1 MTTIQPFKA
10 TPSCIRMFVLTSV
23 VAAAMSVL
31 LAFELTQRQAL
42 LEQSQ
47 MRIDAPTAP
56 AFMLDRE
63 FLQFQHALDTH
74 LSGQDPLSKD
84 TLIARLDALAN
95 TIDQVRDVGNS
106 GLMFKNPQNITA
118 VDAMHD
124 VAQQA
129 RAALAHDD
137 LQHPQWL
144 ALQNSMT
151 AFSEQTR
158 ALGISTD
165 QMVSQLMEQQINN
178 MLQQNQQI
186 IGLTGA
192 LLVFLMISAGAL
204 LHRNRAHLFEKAAL
218 EALNKEL
225 RQAQQDAEAAS
236 RGKSL
241 FLANMSH
248 ELRTPFNGIVGILSL
263 LGSTPLSAQQADLV
277 KTVNDSAGHFLK
289 LLNDILDM
297 SAMESG
303 KLHMHN
309 GAVELRSLMLEA
321 QAIMR
326 PLAMQKQLAFE
337 LQGLPDQALW
347 IKSDATRLRQILL
360 NLLNNAIKFTE
371 RGQVVLGLQTHTFEN
386 HPALV
391 EFSIQDTGIG
401 MESTVLG
408 KLFQRFY
415 QADAG
420 LSRQFSG
427 AGLGLEISMSLA
439 RLLGGDIQVRSQ
451 PGVGSTFVL
460 SMPWVAHQPM
470 TSPSVIEPTSDKA
483 IPHAPPNL
491 RILVAEDHPVNQ
503 KFLSVLL
510 QRMGHQAKF
519 CDNGQLALQA
529 LSEEEFDVVLMDIHM
544 PVMDGLEA
552 TRCIRAL
559 PCPKSR
565 IPVIALTADVF
576 KEARDSAAA
585 VGVNAF
591 IPKPVQINELQLAL
605 QTHVMPPA
613 NVRQAIAHA

>member
-1 MTTIQPFKA
+1 
-10 TPSCIRMFVLTSV
+10 
-23 VAAAMSVL
+23 
-31 LAFELTQRQAL
+31 
-42 LEQSQ
+42 
-47 MRIDAPTAP
+47 
-56 AFMLDRE
+56 
-63 FLQFQHALDTH
+63 
-74 LSGQDPLSKD
+74 
-84 TLIARLDALAN
+84 
-95 TIDQVRDVGNS
+95 
-106 GLMFKNPQNITA
+106 
-118 VDAMHD
+118 
-124 VAQQA
+124 
-129 RAALAHDD
+129 
-137 LQHPQWL
+137 
-144 ALQNSMT
+144 
-151 AFSEQTR
+151 
-158 ALGISTD
+158 
-165 QMVSQLMEQQINN
+165 MEQQINN

-248 ELRTPFNGIVGILSL
+248 ELRTPFNGIVGMLSL

-470 TSPSVIEPTSDKA
+470 TSPSVIEHTSDKA
-483 IPHAPPNL
+483 TKM
-491 RILVAEDHPVNQ
+491 RHPTCASWWLKTIRSTKNFSRYCCNAWATKPSFATTVNWLC
-503 KFLSVLL
+503 KPS
-510 QRMGHQAKF
+510 AKR
-519 CDNGQLALQA
+519 
-529 LSEEEFDVVLMDIHM
+529 SLMW
-544 PVMDGLEA
+544 
-552 TRCIRAL
+552 C
-559 PCPKSR
+559 
-565 IPVIALTADVF
+565 
-576 KEARDSAAA
+576 
-585 VGVNAF
+585 
-591 IPKPVQINELQLAL
+591 
-605 QTHVMPPA
+605 
-613 NVRQAIAHA
+613 

>member
-1 MTTIQPFKA
+1 
-10 TPSCIRMFVLTSV
+10 
-23 VAAAMSVL
+23 
-31 LAFELTQRQAL
+31 
-42 LEQSQ
+42 
-47 MRIDAPTAP
+47 
-56 AFMLDRE
+56 
-63 FLQFQHALDTH
+63 
-74 LSGQDPLSKD
+74 
-84 TLIARLDALAN
+84 
-95 TIDQVRDVGNS
+95 
-106 GLMFKNPQNITA
+106 
-118 VDAMHD
+118 
-124 VAQQA
+124 
-129 RAALAHDD
+129 
-137 LQHPQWL
+137 
-144 ALQNSMT
+144 MT

-225 RQAQQDAEAAS
+225 RQAQQDAETAS

-277 KTVNDSAGHFLK
+277 KTVNDSVGHFLK

-309 GAVELRSLMLEA
+309 EAVELRSLMLEA

-337 LQGLPDQALW
+337 LQGLPDQDLW
-347 IKSDATRLRQILL
+347 IKLDATSLRQILL

-371 RGQVVLGLQTHTFEN
+371 RGKVVLGLQTHTSEN
-386 HPALV
+386 HPALF
-391 EFSIQDTGIG
+391 EFSIQDTGIS

-470 TSPSVIEPTSDKA
+470 TSPSVI
-483 IPHAPPNL
+483 
-491 RILVAEDHPVNQ
+491 
-503 KFLSVLL
+503 
-510 QRMGHQAKF
+510 
-519 CDNGQLALQA
+519 
-529 LSEEEFDVVLMDIHM
+529 
-544 PVMDGLEA
+544 
-552 TRCIRAL
+552 
-559 PCPKSR
+559 
-565 IPVIALTADVF
+565 
-576 KEARDSAAA
+576 
-585 VGVNAF
+585 
-591 IPKPVQINELQLAL
+591 
-605 QTHVMPPA
+605 
-613 NVRQAIAHA
+613 